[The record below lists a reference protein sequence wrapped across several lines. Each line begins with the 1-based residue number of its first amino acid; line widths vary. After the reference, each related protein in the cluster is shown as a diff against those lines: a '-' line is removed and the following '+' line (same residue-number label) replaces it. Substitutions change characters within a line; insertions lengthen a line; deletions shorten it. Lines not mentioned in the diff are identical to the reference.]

1 MQLLLGRASVL
12 SRCHVAAVMQTKSI
26 FKLQMGW
33 RFRLIRAKVGGRKG
47 AAIIELQRQLIYQ

>member
-12 SRCHVAAVMQTKSI
+12 SRYHVAVMQTKSI

-47 AAIIELQRQLIYQ
+47 AAIIELQRQLLYQ

>member
-33 RFRLIRAKVGGRKG
+33 RFRLIRAKVGGGEKVRP
-47 AAIIELQRQLIYQ
+47 L